1 MDTVYKIIFL
11 AGTSNASYEQAVMNA
26 VNRASK
32 TLKGLSWFEVVEHR
46 GKFRDD
52 GIEHQVKVRIGFR
65 VEELRE

>member
-1 MDTVYKIIFL
+1 MDNVYKIIFL
-11 AGTSNASYEQAVMNA
+11 AGTSKEGYEQAVMNA
-26 VNRASK
+26 VNRASM

-65 VEELRE
+65 IEEVTD

>member
-11 AGTSNASYEQAVMNA
+11 AGTSNESYEQAVMNA
-26 VNRASK
+26 INRASK

-65 VEELRE
+65 IEEVHE

>member
-11 AGTSNASYEQAVMNA
+11 AGTSMDGYEQAVMNA
-26 VNRASK
+26 IGRASQ

-52 GIEHQVKVRIGFR
+52 GWEHQVKVRIGFR
-65 VEELRE
+65 VQEITD

>member
-11 AGTSNASYEQAVMNA
+11 AGTSMDGYEQAVMNA

-46 GKFRDD
+46 GKFRND

-65 VEELRE
+65 IEEVTE